1 MRIAAVVKMMQTKK
15 KSRKIGFGTVSADWK
30 DREWEAEGETMLIGG
45 ASCSFLSET
54 CCEGDK
60 IELSGIDSRSRAV

>member
-1 MRIAAVVKMMQTKK
+1 MRIAAVVKMMEIKK
-15 KSRKIGFGTVSADWK
+15 MSRKIGFGTVSADW
-30 DREWEAEGETMLIGG
+30 DEREWEAEDETMLTGG

-60 IELSGIDSRSRAV
+60 IELSGIDSRSRAA

>member
-30 DREWEAEGETMLIGG
+30 EREWEAGETMLIGG

-60 IELSGIDSRSRAV
+60 IELSGIDSRSGAA